1 MTSSPDDSLL
11 EYAKRATEEYEQ
23 RKREQEALHKAARE
37 RFLKAATTIENGCSS
52 AHINVAHLLQDAA
65 KGDYGS
71 IMGILDKASL
81 PEGMSFGIKECEM
94 ESNSLGEESK
104 PFVRTPDGKRKYT
117 IFKYFRFE
125 DSVMGAWQ
133 AFLLH
138 QLWHYLPLWWHA
150 NYDRRIYVY
159 SKEDLPVTPLGQ
171 AMVDPGLRRYMLMMK
186 SNVDSLDMANLD
198 LAPEL
203 YYGNGKAYVSCCFWS
218 EFGGLIRE
226 YVELTFAEGMLEDY
240 FFTEEKTL
248 FKYDCGICF

>member
-23 RKREQEALHKAARE
+23 RKREQEALRKAARE

-81 PEGMSFGIKECEM
+81 PEGMSFGIKDCEM

-104 PFVRTPDGKRKYT
+104 PFVRTPDGKRDYS

-171 AMVDPGLRRYMLMMK
+171 AMVG
-186 SNVDSLDMANLD
+186 LDMDNLD
-198 LAPEL
+198 LASEL
-203 YYGNGKAYVSCCFWS
+203 YYGYGKAYISCCFWTD
-218 EFGGLIRE
+218 FGGLIRE
-226 YVELTFAEGMLEDY
+226 YVELTLAKGMLEDY

>member
-23 RKREQEALHKAARE
+23 RKREQEALRKAARE
-37 RFLKAATTIENGCSS
+37 RFLEAATTIENGCSS

-81 PEGMSFGIKECEM
+81 PKGMSFGIKECEM
-94 ESNSLGEESK
+94 KSNSLGEESK
-104 PFVRTPDGKRKYT
+104 PFVRTPDGKRDYS

-159 SKEDLPVTPLGQ
+159 SKEDLPETLLGQ
-171 AMVDPGLRRYMLMMK
+171 AMVGP
-186 SNVDSLDMANLD
+186 DMDNLD

-203 YYGNGKAYVSCCFWS
+203 YYGNGKAYISCCFWTD
-218 EFGGLIRE
+218 FGGLIKE
-226 YVELTFAEGMLEDY
+226 YVELTLAEGMLEDS